1 MDTGMKYFGKYR
13 GVVTD
18 NRDPEQ
24 TGRIRATVPE
34 VLGEGET
41 AWAMPCV
48 TLPLSD
54 ESGSTLPAIGAN
66 VWIEF
71 EHGDP
76 DYPIW
81 SGCFFSSSSE
91 TPRSLTNAP

>member
-1 MDTGMKYFGKYR
+1 MADLKYFGKYR

-24 TGRIRATVPE
+24 MGRIRAKVPD
-34 VLGEGET
+34 VSGDADT
-41 AWAMPCV
+41 SWATPCV
-48 TLPLSD
+48 PLPLTD
-54 ESGSTLPAIGAN
+54 DVGSALPAVGAN

-71 EHGDP
+71 EQGEP

-81 SGCFFSSSSE
+81 SGCYFTSRAE
-91 TPRSLTNAP
+91 TPRSLQNAP